1 MSPELDQGLMMQ
13 ATSEEEQRLSQT
25 CGRGGNTEV
34 MTAREIMHV
43 ADDVAQSILSYHRVS
58 TYVRSAPDD
67 QHRSMVH
74 SHW

>member
-1 MSPELDQGLMMQ
+1 MSPELDQGVMMQ
-13 ATSEEEQRLSQT
+13 ATSEEKQRLSQT
-25 CGRGGNTEV
+25 CERRGNTEA

-43 ADDVAQSILSYHRVS
+43 ADDVAQSILSYHRLS

-67 QHRSMVH
+67 QHRSMIH